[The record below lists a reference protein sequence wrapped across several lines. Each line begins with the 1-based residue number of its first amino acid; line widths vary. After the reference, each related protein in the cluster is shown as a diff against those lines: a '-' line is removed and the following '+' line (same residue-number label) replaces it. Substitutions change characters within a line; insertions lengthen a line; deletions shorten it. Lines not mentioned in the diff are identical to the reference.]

1 MPCINAFLIDYR
13 RLLEALQVRGT
24 VVKSGKASLE
34 QTRGLALPAGLR
46 GAPACRSAFDRGSR
60 SLG

>member
-34 QTRGLALPAGLR
+34 QRAV
-46 GAPACRSAFDRGSR
+46 
-60 SLG
+60 